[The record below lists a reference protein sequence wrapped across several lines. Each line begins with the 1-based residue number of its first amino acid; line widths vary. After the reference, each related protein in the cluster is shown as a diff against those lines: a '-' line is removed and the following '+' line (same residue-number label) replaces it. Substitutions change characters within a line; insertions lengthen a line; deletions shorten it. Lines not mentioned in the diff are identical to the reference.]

1 MQNVIVN
8 VLLITSLLRTSLMH
22 NDYYFKAQFWASLV
36 SHSPLW
42 IFHQKLVATNPIQ
55 LLLSPSFPDHGF
67 CNWRVYNNLML
78 QCSNLFF
85 CYNVFFSWWKLHR
98 MVRIPGLQCDLWQR
112 DSGSL
117 KKLHQ
122 STPSTWGKELL
133 GLWAPCGNK
142 GVQLKRMSKY
152 GY

>member
-1 MQNVIVN
+1 MI
-8 VLLITSLLRTSLMH
+8 IILRH
-22 NDYYFKAQFWASLV
+22 N
-36 SHSPLW
+36 PE
-42 IFHQKLVATNPIQ
+42 
-55 LLLSPSFPDHGF
+55 LLSFHIHLCQSFIRNLWQQIQYNFCWVPPSQTMDSVI
-67 CNWRVYNNLML
+67 NRVFNNLML

-98 MVRIPGLQCDLWQR
+98 MVRIPGLQCDLRQR

-133 GLWAPCGNK
+133 CLWTPCGNK

>member
-1 MQNVIVN
+1 MHLW
-8 VLLITSLLRTSLMH
+8 LLPCLEQALCI
-22 NDYYFKAQFWASLV
+22 NDYYLKAQSWASLF
-36 SHSPLW
+36 SSSPLS
-42 IFHQKLVATNPIQ
+42 IFHQKLVATNPVQ
-55 LLLSPSFPDHGF
+55 LLLSPSFPHGF
-67 CNWRVYNNLML
+67 CNWRVFNKLML
-78 QCSNLFF
+78 QWSNLFF

-98 MVRIPGLQCDLWQR
+98 MVRIPSLQCDLRQR

>member
-36 SHSPLW
+36 SHSLLW

-152 GY
+152 GC

>member
-22 NDYYFKAQFWASLV
+22 NNYYFKAQFWASLV

-42 IFHQKLVATNPIQ
+42 IFHQKLVVTNPIQ

-133 GLWAPCGNK
+133 CLWTPCGNK

>member
-1 MQNVIVN
+1 MHFW
-8 VLLITSLLRTSLMH
+8 LLPCFKRTSLMH
-22 NDYYFKAQFWASLV
+22 NDHYLKAQSWAALF
-36 SHSPLW
+36 SHSPLS

-67 CNWRVYNNLML
+67 CNWRVFNNLML
-78 QCSNLFF
+78 QCSYLFF

-98 MVRIPGLQCDLWQR
+98 MVRIPGLQCDLRQR

-122 STPSTWGKELL
+122 STPSTWGKKLFC
-133 GLWAPCGNK
+133 LWTPCGNK